1 MQEEIMNGI
10 QSAPQCANFHAA
22 LIYFVERGTYV
33 SPSKPSTNRVPMD
46 KAVVLGTTAV
56 APRGAHT

>member
-1 MQEEIMNGI
+1 MGGI
-10 QSAPQCANFHAA
+10 QSVPQCANFHVA
-22 LIYFVERGTYV
+22 LIYFREQGACV
-33 SPSKPSTNRVPMD
+33 SPSKASTNRVPMD